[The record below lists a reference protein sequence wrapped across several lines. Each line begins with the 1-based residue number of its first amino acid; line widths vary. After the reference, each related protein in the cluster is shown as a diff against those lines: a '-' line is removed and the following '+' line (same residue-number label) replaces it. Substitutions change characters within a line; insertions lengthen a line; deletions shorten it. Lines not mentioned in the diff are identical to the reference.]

1 MRVSRFRSVAHL
13 PQNKP
18 DFYLHRRK
26 PGGWSI
32 FLNTAASA
40 PTAVLREDKLFLGQ
54 SKQLTILLQIR
65 ARGLRESGNT
75 GWTVFPSF
83 FFLCL
88 HALLRPL
95 PFPGFIL
102 AVKISL
108 APGLFPDTPEFI
120 RLVGML
126 RQGKPRLCHGQ
137 LPASEACLHGHAARN
152 FPRPGRVSQ
161 LPGAPA
167 ELLGKLLLRVPGVFP
182 GEAVLRFFQS
192 ARGHS
197 ADGRV
202 INRISAWRR
211 HNAPFSTFYI

>member
-1 MRVSRFRSVAHL
+1 MQGKWRTADGKDPLFGRVDGFQID
-13 PQNKP
+13 P
-18 DFYLHRRK
+18 
-26 PGGWSI
+26 
-32 FLNTAASA
+32 NTAASA

-95 PFPGFIL
+95 PFPGFLL

-108 APGLFPDTPEFI
+108 APGL
-120 RLVGML
+120 
-126 RQGKPRLCHGQ
+126 
-137 LPASEACLHGHAARN
+137 
-152 FPRPGRVSQ
+152 

-167 ELLGKLLLRVPGVFP
+167 EIIGKLLLRVPGVFP
-182 GEAVLRFFQS
+182 GEAVLRFFQG

-202 INRISAWRR
+202 VNRISAWRR
-211 HNAPFSTFYI
+211 HDAPFLWQHRII

>member
-18 DFYLHRRK
+18 DFYLHRRN
-26 PGGWSI
+26 PGGGFC
-32 FLNTAASA
+32 FLDTAASA
-40 PTAVLREDKLFLGQ
+40 PAAVLREDKLFLGQ

-95 PFPGFIL
+95 PFPGFLL
-102 AVKISL
+102 AVKNSL
-108 APGLFPDTPEFI
+108 TLGLFPDTPEFTG
-120 RLVGML
+120 LVRMF
-126 RQGKPRLCHGQ
+126 RQGQPRLCHSQ
-137 LPASEACLHGHAARN
+137 LPAPEARLHGHAARN
-152 FPRPGRVSQ
+152 FPRPGCVAQ
-161 LPGAPA
+161 LLGALA
-167 ELLGKLLLRVPGVFP
+167 EIIGKLLLRVPGVFP
-182 GEAVLRFFQS
+182 GETVLRFFQS

-211 HNAPFSTFYI
+211 HNAPFLHFI